1 MQYSKAARMSDQA
14 ALQAVEA
21 EQSVLGGL
29 LQDAQAFDR
38 IVGVV
43 GEGDFA
49 SKDHRAI
56 FRAISRLFDGGK
68 PVDVITAAEFLES
81 HKLLNEC
88 GGLEYLGKL
97 TQITPSAANIKRYAE
112 IVRERAI
119 LRKLA
124 ASTMEISEAVHN
136 RGGRTA
142 RELLDFAQTKVSA
155 VSESINRKDAEF
167 VRAADLV
174 DGALAHIHE
183 LGGRKNKSEITGLAT
198 GFIDFDKMTTG
209 LHPGD
214 LVIVAGRPS
223 MGKTSL
229 AMNVAEFVALEETG
243 NVAFF
248 SMEMTNGQLMYRLLS
263 SVSRLNQHRAKVG
276 QLNATE
282 FDKLHEAANKLR
294 EVGLYLNETGAL
306 TINEVRA
313 MSRRLHREVG
323 GLHLIVI
330 DYIQLMQSSERRDN
344 RALEVEEISRGLKAL
359 AKELHLPVIAL
370 SQLNRGLEQRP
381 NKRPIMSDL
390 RDSGAIEQD
399 ADLIAFIYRDEVY
412 NPETPDKGIAE
423 IIIGKQ
429 RNGPTGTVFATWVN
443 HLTRFENRAHS
454 PIPSHA
460 VRNEKRSK
468 RAGNFRAEN
477 DVSGGGYVEM

>member
-1 MQYSKAARMSDQA
+1 MSDSEG
-14 ALQAVEA
+14 LHSVEA

-29 LQDAQAFDR
+29 LLDPQSYDR
-38 IVGVV
+38 IAGVV
-43 GEGDFA
+43 FEADF
-49 SKDHRAI
+49 SSRDHRAI
-56 FRAISRLFDGGK
+56 FRAISKLFDTGK
-68 PVDVITAAEFLES
+68 PVDTLTVAEFLDS
-81 HKLLNEC
+81 HKLLEQI
-88 GGLEYLGKL
+88 GGLKYLGNL
-97 TQITPSAANIKRYAE
+97 MENTPSAANIKRYAE
-112 IVRERAI
+112 IVRERSI
-119 LRKLA
+119 LRKLHN
-124 ASTMEISEAVHN
+124 ASLEISDSVGN
-136 RGGRTA
+136 RGGRSP
-142 RELLDFAQTKVSA
+142 RELLDFAQTKLSA
-155 VSESINRKDAEF
+155 VSESVARKDAEF
-167 VRAADLV
+167 TRAADLI
-174 DGALAHIHE
+174 DGALEHIHD
-183 LGGRKNKSEITGLAT
+183 LAGRKNKTEVTGLAT
-198 GFIDFDKMTTG
+198 GFIDWDRMTTG

-229 AMNVAEFVALEETG
+229 ALNIAEYVAMTETG

-276 QLNATE
+276 QLNPVE
-282 FDKLHEAANKLR
+282 FDKLHAAAESLR

-344 RALEVEEISRGLKAL
+344 RAQEVEEISRGLKAL
-359 AKELHLPVIAL
+359 AKELHVPVIAL

-399 ADLIAFIYRDEVY
+399 ADMIAFIYRDEVY
-412 NPETPDKGIAE
+412 NAETPDKGIAE
-423 IIIGKQ
+423 LIIGKQ
-429 RNGPTGTVFATWVN
+429 RNGPTGTVHLVFVN
-443 HLTRFENRAHS
+443 ALTRFENRDHA
-454 PIPSHA
+454 PIPSHSL
-460 VRNEKRSK
+460 REQK
-468 RAGNFRAEN
+468 RAQRAGTSR
-477 DVSGGGYVEM
+477 DKFDTGGAGYVDM

>member
-1 MQYSKAARMSDQA
+1 MSDQES
-14 ALQAVEA
+14 LHSVEA

-29 LQDAQAFDR
+29 LLDPQSYDR
-38 IVGVV
+38 ITGVV
-43 GEGDFA
+43 FEPDF
-49 SKDHRAI
+49 SSRDHRSI
-56 FRAISRLFDGGK
+56 FRAISKLFDSGK
-68 PVDVITAAEFLES
+68 AVDTLTVAEFLDS
-81 HKLLNEC
+81 HKLLEQM
-88 GGLEYLGKL
+88 GGLKYLGDL
-97 TQITPSAANIKRYAE
+97 VQNTPSSANIKRYAE

-119 LRKLA
+119 LRKLKD
-124 ASTMEISEAVHN
+124 ASLEISEAVHN
-136 RGGRTA
+136 RSGRSP

-155 VSESINRKDAEF
+155 VSESVTRKDAEF
-167 VRAADLV
+167 TRAADLI
-174 DGALAHIHE
+174 DGALEHIHE
-183 LGGRKNKSEITGLAT
+183 LGNRKNKSEVTGLAT
-198 GFIDFDKMTTG
+198 GFSDLDNMTTG

-223 MGKTSL
+223 MGKTSIAL
-229 AMNVAEFVALEETG
+229 NIAEYVAMTETG

-276 QLNATE
+276 QLNEAE
-282 FDKLHEAANKLR
+282 FGKLHDAAERLR

-344 RALEVEEISRGLKAL
+344 RAQEVEEISRGLKAL
-359 AKELHLPVIAL
+359 AKELHVPVIAL

-412 NPETPDKGIAE
+412 NEDTPDKGIAE

-429 RNGPTGTVFATWVN
+429 RNGPTGTVHVTFLN
-443 HLTRFENRAHS
+443 SLTRFENRAHA
-454 PIPSHA
+454 PIPSHSM
-460 VRNEKRSK
+460 REQKRAQ
-468 RAGNFRAEN
+468 RAGNFPRKN
-477 DVSGGGYVEM
+477 DNSSDDYVDM

>member
-1 MQYSKAARMSDQA
+1 MSDQEGMHS
-14 ALQAVEA
+14 VEA

-29 LQDAQAFDR
+29 LLDPQAYDR
-38 IVGVV
+38 IAGAVF
-43 GEGDFA
+43 EADF
-49 SKDHRAI
+49 SSRDHRAI
-56 FRAISRLFDGGK
+56 FRAISKLFDTGK
-68 PVDVITAAEFLES
+68 PVDTLTVAEFLDS
-81 HKLLNEC
+81 HKLLEQI
-88 GGLEYLGKL
+88 GGLKYLGSL
-97 TQITPSAANIKRYAE
+97 SQNTPSSANIKRYAE
-112 IVRERAI
+112 IVRERSI
-119 LRKLA
+119 LRKLHD
-124 ASTMEISEAVHN
+124 ASLEITDSVHN
-136 RGGRTA
+136 RGGRSP

-155 VSESINRKDAEF
+155 VSESVTRKDAEF
-167 VRAADLV
+167 TRASDLI
-174 DGALAHIHE
+174 DGTLEHIKELAS
-183 LGGRKNKSEITGLAT
+183 RKNKTEVTGLAT
-198 GFIDFDKMTTG
+198 GFIDWDRMTTG

-229 AMNVAEFVALEETG
+229 ALNIAEYVAMTETG

-276 QLNATE
+276 QLNEAE
-282 FDKLHEAANKLR
+282 FGKLHAAAEKLR

-344 RALEVEEISRGLKAL
+344 RAQEVEEISRGLKAL
-359 AKELHLPVIAL
+359 AKELHVPVIAL

-399 ADLIAFIYRDEVY
+399 ADMIAFIYRDEVY
-412 NPETPDKGIAE
+412 NEESPDKGIAE

-429 RNGPTGTVFATWVN
+429 RNGPTGTVHLSFVN
-443 HLTRFENRAHS
+443 ALTRFENRDRA
-454 PIPSHA
+454 PIPSHMN
-460 VRNEKRSK
+460 RDNK
-468 RAGNFRAEN
+468 RAQRAGTSRGKI
-477 DVSGGGYVEM
+477 DHSSGEYVDM